1 MFIITNPFSYSA
13 KFLKFFNFILHRNF
27 YERRCL
33 FIMEN
38 PEVIRDSLAQCIGT
52 SQYWKIF
59 PGDFQFYITDGV
71 KAMYEMCEA
80 LWLVSAIFFDV
91 HKDKIRR
98 EDFVVYKL
106 TVNKDRSAVLVAE
119 DGNYHKLSREE
130 FTYTDFPLS
139 EGIML
144 YWCDNVLMLPSEY

>member
-1 MFIITNPFSYSA
+1 MFIITNSFSYSA
-13 KFLKFFNFILHRNF
+13 KVLKIFNFILHRNF

-33 FIMEN
+33 VIMEK
-38 PEVIRDSLAQCIGT
+38 PEVIRNSLAQCIGT

-71 KAMYEMCEA
+71 KAMYEMCGA

-91 HKDKIRR
+91 HKEKIRN

-106 TVNKDRSAVLVAE
+106 TINRDSSAVLVAE

-130 FTYTDFPLS
+130 FTHTDFPLS
-139 EGIML
+139 EGITL

>member
-1 MFIITNPFSYSA
+1 
-13 KFLKFFNFILHRNF
+13 
-27 YERRCL
+27 
-33 FIMEN
+33 MEN
-38 PEVIRDSLAQCIGT
+38 PEVIRNSLAQCIGT

>member
-1 MFIITNPFSYSA
+1 
-13 KFLKFFNFILHRNF
+13 
-27 YERRCL
+27 
-33 FIMEN
+33 
-38 PEVIRDSLAQCIGT
+38 
-52 SQYWKIF
+52 
-59 PGDFQFYITDGV
+59 
-71 KAMYEMCEA
+71 MYEMCGA

-91 HKDKIRR
+91 HKKKISN

-106 TVNKDRSAVLVAE
+106 TVNEDRSAVLVAE